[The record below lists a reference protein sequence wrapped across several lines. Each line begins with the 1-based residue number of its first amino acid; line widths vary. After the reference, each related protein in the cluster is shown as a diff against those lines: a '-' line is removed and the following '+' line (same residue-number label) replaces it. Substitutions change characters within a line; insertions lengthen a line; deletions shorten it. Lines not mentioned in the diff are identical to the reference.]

1 MDLAYAKMVA
11 DTQYGAGG
19 LYFYEEYFEWRPK
32 SGALMNL
39 RFMIRYDELD
49 DIKITPTRKSQVII
63 TTKDGRQYTVMIH
76 KVDSFTGFINERLEN
91 LKYKKQATVENARKP
106 KEVEHKAAKA
116 EDPLAQ
122 LTKLAELREKN
133 LLTEEEFT
141 AAKKKL
147 LGLE

>member
-49 DIKITPTRKSQVII
+49 DIKITPTRKSQVLLFP
-63 TTKDGRQYTVMIH
+63 Q
-76 KVDSFTGFINERLEN
+76 SFV
-91 LKYKKQATVENARKP
+91 KKNFCF
-106 KEVEHKAAKA
+106 HF
-116 EDPLAQ
+116 
-122 LTKLAELREKN
+122 LRH
-133 LLTEEEFT
+133 T
-141 AAKKKL
+141 AWHV
-147 LGLE
+147 GS

>member
-49 DIKITPTRKSQVII
+49 DIKITPTRKSQVLI

-76 KVDSFTGFINERLEN
+76 RVESFTGFINERLEN
-91 LKYKKQATVENARKP
+91 LKYKKQATVQNAQKP
-106 KEVEHKAAKA
+106 KEIEAKPA
-116 EDPLAQ
+116 NEEDPLAQ
-122 LTKLAELREKN
+122 LERLAALREKN
-133 LLTEEEFT
+133 LLSEEEFV

-147 LGLE
+147 LGL